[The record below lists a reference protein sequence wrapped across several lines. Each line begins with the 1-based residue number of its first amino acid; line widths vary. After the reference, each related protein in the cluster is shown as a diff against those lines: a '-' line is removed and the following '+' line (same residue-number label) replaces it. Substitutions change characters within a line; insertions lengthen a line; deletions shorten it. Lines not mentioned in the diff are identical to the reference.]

1 MWLPPK
7 THQNVQA
14 VEGQRSNDQREK
26 GAIHISRVCEGTGHG
41 QDASAHGSL
50 QEVGECLKVSGE
62 SGAWKWFS
70 ELSIVENLC
79 LRSGIL
85 QLAVLMRIVIIV
97 TAIRWFCWGR

>member
-62 SGAWKWFS
+62 NGSENDSLSSALLKIYAYVVGFFS
-70 ELSIVENLC
+70 S
-79 LRSGIL
+79 R
-85 QLAVLMRIVIIV
+85 
-97 TAIRWFCWGR
+97 CWWGS